1 MTVVHSATPSYH
13 ANAPGATNC
22 CHVDTPPASG
32 VPAENGGNPEWTVLV
47 NSGASQ
53 EDSAANGDQ
62 KKNEINAYPH
72 PHQFTRLLVQS
83 TNTDLRRTAAR
94 VHLLSKEPYGASN
107 ELYISV
113 YLLYWKKCANT
124 DVRSRSKRALRGIK
138 RALYIC
144 LLALLE
150 KICKH

>member
-1 MTVVHSATPSYH
+1 MTVVKSATPPYH

-47 NSGASQ
+47 TSGASQ
-53 EDSAANGDQ
+53 EDSAANGADQ
-62 KKNEINAYPH
+62 KNNDMHILTLTSSLAYWYK
-72 PHQFTRLLVQS
+72 S

-94 VHLLSKEPYGASN
+94 GHLLSKEPYGASN
-107 ELYISV
+107 ELSISV

-124 DVRSRSKRALRGIK
+124 DVRSRSKRDLRRIK
-138 RALYIC
+138 RALYG
-144 LLALLE
+144 
-150 KICKH
+150 